1 MPEIPQLTHKVQSE
15 PRWHIK
21 DNRHRY
27 SFDKTVIFDFR
38 DKFGARLDYNRI
50 KGIVLNK
57 LHSQIFVP

>member
-1 MPEIPQLTHKVQSE
+1 MKYNVT
-15 PRWHIK
+15 
-21 DNRHRY
+21 RY
-27 SFDKTVIFDFR
+27 LLWKTVIFDFR